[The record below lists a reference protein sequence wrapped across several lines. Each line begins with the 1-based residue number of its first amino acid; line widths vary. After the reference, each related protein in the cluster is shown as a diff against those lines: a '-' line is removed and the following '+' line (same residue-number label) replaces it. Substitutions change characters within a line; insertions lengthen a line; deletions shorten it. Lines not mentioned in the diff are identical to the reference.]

1 MEKMKKINEVF
12 VITNGIFSNMDFD
25 FSPCEKIELDLL
37 FHSNYGERRIAP
49 LIKNPSFTYSVSSL
63 SFIYSV
69 LVLLY
74 LNSNTNP
81 NTMNKN

>member
-12 VITNGIFSNMDFD
+12 IITNGIFSNMDFD

-49 LIKNPSFTYSVSSL
+49 LIKNIINTHLIQIKIAFSR
-63 SFIYSV
+63 IYMHKYPFSA
-69 LVLLY
+69 
-74 LNSNTNP
+74 
-81 NTMNKN
+81 